1 MQTLIPP
8 SASGVVRPVGRFG
21 RVFGFGLTTRAI
33 LILLGGFL
41 GAVPA
46 FFHAGKPW
54 PMFVWDAVVLV
65 LVLFD
70 LLLLPPP
77 SAITVTRR
85 FIHSPA
91 IGQRSE
97 IQLEVLHD
105 ARRPFDVF
113 LTDDLH
119 PSLAAAPLTA
129 YVKAFPREPAVET
142 LNFTPRERGDFSLGR
157 IYLRVRGALGLVE
170 RWAVVEMPQA
180 VRVYPSS
187 VRPEES
193 TEFYLIRARQ
203 IELQKRRL
211 RMRGMGRDFESLR
224 DYRDSDDLRNIS
236 WTATARRA
244 KLIAREFVAER
255 SQQVWIVLDAGRL
268 SQTAVELSNRPALP
282 QSAIRPAVQEET
294 LFSVTQLDQ
303 ATNAAVMLAQVIGG
317 SGDKFALLAYGRS
330 IQQLLLPGGGPAHLR
345 LFIDLL
351 SSVRSERAE
360 ANHLQAASKLKNLQ
374 RRHGLVI
381 WITEIAESA
390 NTPEILAALAQLE
403 RHHVVILVLIRHPE
417 LEALASRTP
426 ANAEE
431 MYASAAAQEVLD
443 RRRVQ
448 IVQLQQQGVLIV
460 ETTGA
465 EAGAAAVSKYLEVK
479 AKSLL

>member
-1 MQTLIPP
+1 M
-8 SASGVVRPVGRFG
+8 GRFG
-21 RVFGFGLTTRAI
+21 RIFGFALTTRAI
-33 LILLGGFL
+33 LILLAGFL

-46 FFHAGKPW
+46 FFHVGRPW
-54 PMFVWDAVVLV
+54 PMFVWDGIVLV

-70 LLLLPPP
+70 LFQLPSP
-77 SAITVTRR
+77 SAITVTRC

-97 IQLEVLHD
+97 IQLQILHD
-105 ARRPFDVF
+105 SQRPLDIL

-119 PSLAAAPLTA
+119 PSLAATPLTA
-129 YVKAFPREPAVET
+129 RLKAFPREPAVET
-142 LNFTPRERGDFSLGR
+142 LTCIPRERGDHQLR
-157 IYLRVRGALGLVE
+157 CIYLRIRGALGLAE
-170 RWAVVEMPQA
+170 RWAIAEMPQT
-180 VRVYPSS
+180 VRVYPSA
-187 VRPEES
+187 VQPGED

-224 DYRDSDDLRNIS
+224 DYRESDDLRNIS

-244 KLIAREFVAER
+244 KLITREFVAER

-268 SQTAVELSNRPALP
+268 SRTSIELRNRAALP
-282 QSAIRPAVQEET
+282 HSAVAQAEPEDA
-294 LFSVTQLDQ
+294 FPSVTQLDQ
-303 ATNAAVMLAQVIGG
+303 ATNAAVLLAQVVGG

-330 IQQLLLPGGGPAHLR
+330 IQQLLLPGSGPSHLR
-345 LFIDLL
+345 LLIDLL
-351 SSVRSERAE
+351 SKVRSERAE
-360 ANHLQAASKLKNLQ
+360 ANHLQAASRLKSLQ
-374 RRHGLVI
+374 RRHGLVL

-390 NTPEILAALAQLE
+390 NTPEILTALAQLV
-403 RHHVVILVLIRHPE
+403 RRHVVILVLIRHPE

-426 ANAEE
+426 ANPEE

-443 RRRVQ
+443 RRRIQ
-448 IVQLQQQGVLIV
+448 IVQLRQQGVLVV
-460 ETTGA
+460 ETTAA

-479 AKSLL
+479 AKSLS